1 MTKSEARTTNCHWS
15 FFIGHWSLVIF
26 FLCALSGRE
35 KKCIAGFQPA
45 KVVLTQ
51 KELSRLRCRRDAG
64 ATIFSHDPCVRGE
77 AFRWLSGFRHS
88 SLEIDAQVELD
99 LPHRA
104 ASRHPAEIER
114 IHYCPHSRKIR
125 MVEHV
130 GNQPAEL
137 DAAVVVIQAE
147 AL

>member
-64 ATIFSHDPCVRGE
+64 ATIFSHDPCLRGE
-77 AFRWLSGFRHS
+77 TGRLCGSAPLSRWASLAGS
-88 SLEIDAQVELD
+88 SFPD
-99 LPHRA
+99 LKPHR
-104 ASRHPAEIER
+104 SRCAGP
-114 IHYCPHSRKIR
+114 C
-125 MVEHV
+125 
-130 GNQPAEL
+130 
-137 DAAVVVIQAE
+137 E
-147 AL
+147 ARQGR

>member
-64 ATIFSHDPCVRGE
+64 ATIFSHDLCLRGE
-77 AFRWLSGFRHS
+77 TGRLAAPESLSESQSRRHG
-88 SLEIDAQVELD
+88 EN
-99 LPHRA
+99 R
-104 ASRHPAEIER
+104 SRR
-114 IHYCPHSRKIR
+114 SRTANIFHLQFSMRRPVLKGRKVSVYI
-125 MVEHV
+125 
-130 GNQPAEL
+130 
-137 DAAVVVIQAE
+137 
-147 AL
+147 

>member
-64 ATIFSHDPCVRGE
+64 ATIFFHNLCLRGE
-77 AFRWLSGFRHS
+77 TGRLAAPGSLSESQSRRHG
-88 SLEIDAQVELD
+88 EN
-99 LPHRA
+99 R
-104 ASRHPAEIER
+104 SRR
-114 IHYCPHSRKIR
+114 SRTANIFHLQFSMR
-125 MVEHV
+125 R
-130 GNQPAEL
+130 
-137 DAAVVVIQAE
+137 
-147 AL
+147 